1 MNAVKLKQRIDELEA
16 QRERE
21 YEAWLRS
28 LSDDQLKL
36 IIDGLRAIIRG
47 EPANVAAAALI
58 ARSPDFPA
66 QRRREL
72 TPEEQAQIDAFVRG
86 DLVVGASGHF
96 VVAAGGP
103 QEGKGHEPNGSHEA
117 A

>member
-1 MNAVKLKQRIDELEA
+1 MNALKLQQRIGELEA

-47 EPANVAAAALI
+47 EPANAAAAALI

-66 QRRREL
+66 HRRREL
-72 TPEEQAQIDAFVRG
+72 TPEEQAQIGAFVRG

-103 QEGKGHEPNGSHEA
+103 SGGEGT
-117 A
+117 

>member
-21 YEAWLRS
+21 YTAWLHS
-28 LSDDQLKL
+28 LSDNQLQL
-36 IIDGLRAIIRG
+36 ILDGIRAMKRG
-47 EPANVAAAALI
+47 EPVNVAAAALMT
-58 ARSPDFPA
+58 RSPDFPA
-66 QRRREL
+66 HRRREI
-72 TPEEQAQIDAFVRG
+72 TPEQQAEIDGFVRG

-103 QEGKGHEPNGSHEA
+103 QEGKGHELNGSHEA